1 MTMDTKALK
10 SEIAAPALTGFRQAW
25 VWRPLASLTP
35 AQVAEI
41 LRRAAL
47 GDAHDFLIAAADIE
61 EKDLHYRAVL
71 QTRKLAVAGLPWD
84 VQPADESRAAKKA
97 ADLTRRVL
105 ESIDLPEL
113 AVQMLDALSKGYAV
127 AEIIWQTDGPTWT
140 PAAIL
145 PREPHW
151 FRFDS
156 ETGRELRLFDG
167 TPDGAELPPYKFL
180 CHTPRILA
188 GIPIMGGLARSALW
202 AWVFK
207 SYALRDW
214 AAFAELYGQ
223 PIRLGKYGPGATRE
237 DIAVLKRAVFE
248 LGSDAGAVIPESM
261 ALEIVESGAK
271 SASADLYQRLI
282 EYLDRQ
288 VSKAVLGQTLTTDQG
303 SSGSLAQARV
313 HDEVRADL
321 IRADARALA
330 ATLTR
335 DLIESLIALNMPD
348 APLPKLRLVVEEPED
363 MAALADQLSKLV
375 PLGMPIPQSWVR
387 EKWGIPE
394 AAPDEPV
401 LGATAKTGEPNGEP
415 LANQGGTS
423 GSPSAQAAH
432 AAADVADPTPI
443 DPQTDRMDA
452 EAAPA
457 WAEIMDGIKRIVDE
471 AQSMEQLRDALLA
484 AYGDLSTD
492 RLTEVMAMGFAA
504 ADLAGRFDVRQESA
518 PAAAHA
524 ARPEQHIHLHATLAL
539 PEGLAAMA
547 ASAPPPVIEN
557 HIHVPESAPPV
568 VNVDVAAPAVTV
580 TPPAVQV
587 DVAAPAVTVQAEVP
601 PAQVVVAHPD
611 RAIQTVERDPDTL
624 EVTRTVTTY
633 ETDQPKE

>member
-1 MTMDTKALK
+1 MNTQALK
-10 SEIAAPALTGFRQAW
+10 TEIAAPALTGFRQAW
-25 VWRPLASLTP
+25 TWRPLASLTP

-41 LRRAAL
+41 LRRAAM

-84 VQPADESRAAKKA
+84 VQPAEESRAAKKA
-97 ADLTRRVL
+97 AALTRQVL

-113 AVQMLDALSKGYAV
+113 MVQLLDALSKGYAV
-127 AEIIWQTDGPTWT
+127 AEIVWQTDGPTWV
-140 PAAIL
+140 PGAIL
-145 PREPHW
+145 PREAHW
-151 FRFDS
+151 FRFDR

-167 TPDGAELPPYKFL
+167 TPDGAELPPYKFI

-188 GIPIMGGLARSALW
+188 GIPLMGGLARSALW

-223 PIRLGKYGPGATRE
+223 PIRIGKYGPAATRE

-303 SSGSLAQARV
+303 SSGSLAQASV
-313 HDEVRADL
+313 HNEVRADL
-321 IRADARALA
+321 MRADARALA

-335 DLIESLIALNMPD
+335 DLIAPLIALNLPD
-348 APLPKLRLVVEEPED
+348 APLPKFTLMVEEPED
-363 MAALADQLSKLV
+363 MAALADQLAKLV
-375 PLGMPIPQSWVR
+375 PLGVPIPQRWVR

-394 AAPDEPV
+394 AAQDEPV
-401 LGATAKTGEPNGEP
+401 LGATATPQ
-415 LANQGGTS
+415 A
-423 GSPSAQAAH
+423 PSDTTQQAAQRSMQSAH
-432 AAADVADPTPI
+432 ASAGESDPTPI
-443 DPQTDRMDA
+443 DQMTDRMEQ

-457 WAEIMDGIKRIVDE
+457 WVEIMDTIKRIVDE
-471 AQSMEQLRDALLA
+471 AQSLKQMRDALLA
-484 AYGDLSTD
+484 AYGDLPTD
-492 RLTEVMAMGFAA
+492 RLAEIMAMGFAA
-504 ADLAGRFDVRQESA
+504 AELAGRFDVRQESA
-518 PAAAHA
+518 
-524 ARPEQHIHLHATLAL
+524 T
-539 PEGLAAMA
+539 
-547 ASAPPPVIEN
+547 
-557 HIHVPESAPPV
+557 
-568 VNVDVAAPAVTV
+568 
-580 TPPAVQV
+580 
-587 DVAAPAVTVQAEVP
+587 
-601 PAQVVVAHPD
+601 
-611 RAIQTVERDPDTL
+611 
-624 EVTRTVTTY
+624 
-633 ETDQPKE
+633 

>member
-1 MTMDTKALK
+1 MTDQTILK
-10 SEIAAPALTGFRQAW
+10 TELSAPALTGFRQAW

-41 LRRAAL
+41 LRTAAM
-47 GDAHDFLIAAADIE
+47 GYGRDFLIAAADIE

-97 ADLTRRVL
+97 ADLARRVL
-105 ESIDLPEL
+105 EAIDLPEL
-113 AVQMLDALSKGYAV
+113 MVQLLDALSKGYSV
-127 AEIIWQTDGPTWT
+127 AEILWETDGPTWV
-140 PAAIL
+140 PGAIL
-145 PREPHW
+145 PREAHW
-151 FRFDS
+151 FRFDRES
-156 ETGRELRLFDG
+156 GRELRLMDG
-167 TPDGAELPPYKFL
+167 TADGAELPPYKFV
-180 CHTPRILA
+180 CHTPKVMA

-223 PIRLGKYGPGATRE
+223 PIRVGKYEAGATRE

-248 LGSDAGAVIPESM
+248 LGSDAGAVIPAGM
-261 ALEIVESGAK
+261 ALEIVESAAK

-321 IRADARALA
+321 MRADARALS

-335 DLIESLIALNMPD
+335 DLIAPLVRLNLPD
-348 APLPKLRLVVEEPED
+348 APLPRLTLIVEEPED
-363 MAALADQLSKLV
+363 MAALADQLAKLA
-375 PLGMPIPQSWVR
+375 PLGLPIPHRWVR
-387 EKWGIPE
+387 ERWGIPE
-394 AAPDEPV
+394 AAPNEPV
-401 LGATAKTGEPNGEP
+401 LGAPATTGEP
-415 LANQGGTS
+415 LANPGQTP

-432 AAADVADPTPI
+432 RRMQSAQAAAGEADPTPI
-443 DPQTDRMDA
+443 APQTDRMDT

-457 WAEIMDGIKRIVDE
+457 WAEIMDGIKRIVNE
-471 AQSMEQLRDALLA
+471 AQSLEQLRDALLA
-484 AYGDLSTD
+484 AYGDLPTD
-492 RLTEVMAMGFAA
+492 RIAEIMAMGFAA

-518 PAAAHA
+518 P
-524 ARPEQHIHLHATLAL
+524 
-539 PEGLAAMA
+539 
-547 ASAPPPVIEN
+547 
-557 HIHVPESAPPV
+557 
-568 VNVDVAAPAVTV
+568 
-580 TPPAVQV
+580 
-587 DVAAPAVTVQAEVP
+587 
-601 PAQVVVAHPD
+601 
-611 RAIQTVERDPDTL
+611 
-624 EVTRTVTTY
+624 
-633 ETDQPKE
+633 

>member
-1 MTMDTKALK
+1 MERLLMDTQALK
-10 SEIAAPALTGFRQAW
+10 TELAAPALTGFRQAW
-25 VWRPLASLTP
+25 TWRPLASLTP
-35 AQVAEI
+35 AQVADI
-41 LRRAAL
+41 LRRASM

-113 AVQMLDALSKGYAV
+113 MVQLLDALSKGYAV
-127 AEIIWQTDGPTWT
+127 AEILWQTDGPTWM

-145 PREPHW
+145 PREAHW
-151 FRFDS
+151 FRFDR
-156 ETGRELRLFDG
+156 ETGRELRLMDG
-167 TPDGAELPPYKFL
+167 TADGAELPPYKFL

-223 PIRLGKYGPGATRE
+223 PIRIGKYGPGATRE
-237 DIAVLKRAVFE
+237 DISVLKRAAFE
-248 LGSDAGAVIPESM
+248 LGISAGAVIPESM
-261 ALEIVESGAK
+261 SLEILESGAK

-335 DLIESLIALNMPD
+335 DLIAALIALNLPD

-363 MAALADQLSKLV
+363 MAALADQLAKLV

-387 EKWGIPE
+387 EKWSIPE
-394 AAPDEPV
+394 ASPDEPV
-401 LGATAKTGEPNGEP
+401 LGAPAKTGEPPANQ
-415 LANQGGTS
+415 LANQGGNS
-423 GSPSAQAAH
+423 GSPSAQAAQRRMQSAQAQAEPTPDAIDELVAEALSGWESQMQPMVDPLQALLDR
-432 AAADVADPTPI
+432 AAAEGWTAQQLI
-443 DPQTDRMDA
+443 DALPGVMGDMDA
-452 EAAPA
+452 
-457 WAEIMDGIKRIVDE
+457 
-471 AQSMEQLRDALLA
+471 AQLTDALARA
-484 AYGDLSTD
+484 AFVA
-492 RLTEVMAMGFAA
+492 R
-504 ADLAGRFDVRQESA
+504 LAGVHGREPGRE
-518 PAAAHA
+518 
-524 ARPEQHIHLHATLAL
+524 
-539 PEGLAAMA
+539 
-547 ASAPPPVIEN
+547 
-557 HIHVPESAPPV
+557 
-568 VNVDVAAPAVTV
+568 
-580 TPPAVQV
+580 
-587 DVAAPAVTVQAEVP
+587 
-601 PAQVVVAHPD
+601 
-611 RAIQTVERDPDTL
+611 
-624 EVTRTVTTY
+624 
-633 ETDQPKE
+633 

>member
-1 MTMDTKALK
+1 MDTQALK
-10 SEIAAPALTGFRQAW
+10 TELAAPALTGFRQAW
-25 VWRPLASLTP
+25 TWRPLASLTP

-41 LRRAAL
+41 LRNAAM
-47 GDAHDFLIAAADIE
+47 GYGHDFLIAAADIE

-97 ADLTRRVL
+97 ADLARRVL

-113 AVQMLDALSKGYAV
+113 MVQLLDALSKGYAV
-127 AEIIWQTDGPTWT
+127 AEIVWATDGPTWV

-145 PREPHW
+145 PREAHW
-151 FRFDS
+151 FRFDR

-167 TPDGAELPPYKFL
+167 TADGAELPPYKFL
-180 CHTPRILA
+180 CHTPKVMA

-223 PIRLGKYGPGATRE
+223 PIRIGKYEQGATRE

-248 LGSDAGAVIPESM
+248 LGSDAGAVIPAGM
-261 ALEIVESGAK
+261 ALEIVESAAK

-321 IRADARALA
+321 MRSDARALS

-335 DLIESLIALNMPD
+335 DLIAPLIALNLPD
-348 APLPKLRLVVEEPED
+348 APLPILSLMVEEPED
-363 MAALADQLSKLV
+363 MAALADQLAKLV
-375 PLGMPIPQSWVR
+375 PLGMPIPQRWVR

-401 LGATAKTGEPNGEP
+401 LGAPTMPPASPDTTQQTA
-415 LANQGGTS
+415 QRRMQS
-423 GSPSAQAAH
+423 AH
-432 AAADVADPTPI
+432 ATADGADPIPI
-443 DPQTDRMDA
+443 DPMTDRMDT

-457 WAEIMDGIKRIVDE
+457 WVEIMDGIKRIVDE
-471 AQSMEQLRDALLA
+471 AQSLEGLRDALLA
-484 AYGDLSTD
+484 AYGDLPTGQ
-492 RLTEVMAMGFAA
+492 LAEVMAMGFAA

-518 PAAAHA
+518 PAATPA
-524 ARPEQHIHLHATLAL
+524 AQQAQHIHLHATLAL

-547 ASAPPPVIEN
+547 ASAPPVIEN
-557 HIHVPESAPPV
+557 HIHVPEAAAPV
-568 VNVDVAAPAVTV
+568 VQVDVAAPSVTV

-611 RAIQTVERDPDTL
+611 RAIQTVERDPNTL

>member
-1 MTMDTKALK
+1 MNQNALK
-10 SEIAAPALTGFRQAW
+10 TELAAPALTGFRQAW

-41 LRRAAL
+41 LRRASM

-97 ADLTRRVL
+97 ADLARRVL
-105 ESIDLPEL
+105 EAIDMPEL
-113 AVQMLDALSKGYAV
+113 MVQLLDAISKGYAV
-127 AEIIWQTDGPTWT
+127 AEILWQTDGPTWT

-145 PREPHW
+145 PREAHW
-151 FRFDS
+151 FRFDR
-156 ETGRELRLFDG
+156 ETGRELRLCDG
-167 TPDGAELPPYKFL
+167 TPDGEQLPPYKFI
-180 CHTPRILA
+180 CHTPKIMA

-223 PIRLGKYGPGATRE
+223 PIRIGKYEQGATRE

-248 LGSDAGAVIPESM
+248 LGSDAGAVIPASM
-261 ALEIVESGAK
+261 ALEIVESSAK

-321 IRADARALA
+321 MRADARALA

-335 DLIESLIALNMPD
+335 DLITPLIALNMPD
-348 APLPKLRLVVEEPED
+348 APLPRLTLIVEEPED
-363 MAALADQLSKLV
+363 MAALADQLAKLA
-375 PLGMPIPQSWVR
+375 PLGLPIPQRWVR

-401 LGATAKTGEPNGEP
+401 LGQ
-415 LANQGGTS
+415 QGS
-423 GSPSAQAAH
+423 GIMDQGSGIRDQGSETQSAHRRMQFAQAQAEPAPDALDELVAEALSGWEPQMQPMVDPLQALLDR
-432 AAADVADPTPI
+432 AAAEGWTAQQLI
-443 DPQTDRMDA
+443 DALPGVIDDMDA
-452 EAAPA
+452 
-457 WAEIMDGIKRIVDE
+457 
-471 AQSMEQLRDALLA
+471 AQLTDALARA
-484 AYGDLSTD
+484 AFVA
-492 RLTEVMAMGFAA
+492 R
-504 ADLAGRFDVRQESA
+504 LAGVHGREPRRE
-518 PAAAHA
+518 
-524 ARPEQHIHLHATLAL
+524 
-539 PEGLAAMA
+539 
-547 ASAPPPVIEN
+547 
-557 HIHVPESAPPV
+557 
-568 VNVDVAAPAVTV
+568 
-580 TPPAVQV
+580 
-587 DVAAPAVTVQAEVP
+587 
-601 PAQVVVAHPD
+601 
-611 RAIQTVERDPDTL
+611 
-624 EVTRTVTTY
+624 
-633 ETDQPKE
+633 

>member
-1 MTMDTKALK
+1 MTMDKTTLK
-10 SEIAAPALTGFRQAW
+10 TEFAAPALTGFRQAW

-35 AQVAEI
+35 AQVADI
-41 LRRAAL
+41 LRRAAM

-84 VQPADESRAAKKA
+84 VQPADDSRAARKA
-97 ADLTRRVL
+97 ADLARQVL
-105 ESIDLPEL
+105 EAIDLPEL
-113 AVQMLDALSKGYAV
+113 MVQLLDALSKGYAV
-127 AEIIWQTDGPTWT
+127 AEILWQTDGPTWV

-145 PREPHW
+145 PREAHW
-151 FRFDS
+151 FRFDR

-167 TPDGAELPPYKFL
+167 TPEGAELPPYKFL
-180 CHTPRILA
+180 CHTPKVMA
-188 GIPIMGGLARSALW
+188 GIPLMGGLARSALW

-223 PIRLGKYGPGATRE
+223 PIRVGKYEAGATRE

-248 LGSDAGAVIPESM
+248 LGSDAGAVIPAGM
-261 ALEIVESGAK
+261 ALEIVESAAK

-303 SSGSLAQARV
+303 SHGSLAQAKV

-321 IRADARALA
+321 MRSDARALA

-335 DLIESLIALNMPD
+335 DLIAPLVHLNLPA
-348 APLPKLRLVVEEPED
+348 APLPRLTLMVEEPED
-363 MAALADQLSKLV
+363 MAALADQLAKLV
-375 PLGMPIPQSWVR
+375 PLGMPIPQRWVR

-401 LGATAKTGEPNGEP
+401 LSVPA
-415 LANQGGTS
+415 L
-423 GSPSAQAAH
+423 PSAPPEPTGLAEQAAHRRMQSAH
-432 AAADVADPTPI
+432 AAAAESDPTPI
-443 DPQTDRMDA
+443 DPQTRRMDT

-457 WAEIMDGIKRIVDE
+457 WVEIMDGIKRIVDE
-471 AQSMEQLRDALLA
+471 AQSLEQLRDALLA

-518 PAAAHA
+518 P
-524 ARPEQHIHLHATLAL
+524 
-539 PEGLAAMA
+539 
-547 ASAPPPVIEN
+547 
-557 HIHVPESAPPV
+557 
-568 VNVDVAAPAVTV
+568 
-580 TPPAVQV
+580 
-587 DVAAPAVTVQAEVP
+587 
-601 PAQVVVAHPD
+601 
-611 RAIQTVERDPDTL
+611 
-624 EVTRTVTTY
+624 
-633 ETDQPKE
+633 

>member
-1 MTMDTKALK
+1 MDTKTLK
-10 SEIAAPALTGFRQAW
+10 TELAAPALTGFRQAW

-41 LRRAAL
+41 LRNAAM
-47 GDAHDFLIAAADIE
+47 GYGRDFLIAAADIE

-97 ADLTRRVL
+97 ADLARRVL
-105 ESIDLPEL
+105 EAIDLPEL
-113 AVQMLDALSKGYAV
+113 MVQLLDALSKGYAV
-127 AEIIWQTDGPTWT
+127 AEIVWATDGPTWT

-145 PREPHW
+145 PREAHW
-151 FRFDS
+151 FRFDR
-156 ETGRELRLFDG
+156 ETGRELRLMDG
-167 TPDGAELPPYKFL
+167 TADGEQLPPYKFI
-180 CHTPRILA
+180 CHTPKVMA
-188 GIPIMGGLARSALW
+188 GIPLMGGLARSALW

-223 PIRLGKYGPGATRE
+223 PIRIGKYEQGATRE

-248 LGSDAGAVIPESM
+248 LGSDAGAVIPAGM
-261 ALEIVESGAK
+261 ALEIIESAAK

-321 IRADARALA
+321 MRADARALS
-330 ATLTR
+330 ATLAR
-335 DLIESLIALNMPD
+335 DLIAPLIALNMPD
-348 APLPKLRLVVEEPED
+348 APMPRLTLIVEEPED
-363 MAALADQLSKLV
+363 MAALADQLAKLA
-375 PLGMPIPQSWVR
+375 PLGMPIPHRWVR

-401 LGATAKTGEPNGEP
+401 LGAPATTGEP
-415 LANQGGTS
+415 LANPLANPGQTP

-432 AAADVADPTPI
+432 RRMQSAQAAQTEANPTPI
-443 DPQTDRMDA
+443 DPMTDRMEQ

-457 WAEIMDGIKRIVDE
+457 WVEIMDGIKRIVDE
-471 AQSMEQLRDALLA
+471 AQSLEQLRDALLA
-484 AYGDLSTD
+484 AYGDLPTE
-492 RLTEVMAMGFAA
+492 RLAEIMAMGFAA
-504 ADLAGRFDVRQESA
+504 AELAGRFDVRQESA
-518 PAAAHA
+518 P
-524 ARPEQHIHLHATLAL
+524 
-539 PEGLAAMA
+539 
-547 ASAPPPVIEN
+547 
-557 HIHVPESAPPV
+557 
-568 VNVDVAAPAVTV
+568 
-580 TPPAVQV
+580 
-587 DVAAPAVTVQAEVP
+587 
-601 PAQVVVAHPD
+601 
-611 RAIQTVERDPDTL
+611 
-624 EVTRTVTTY
+624 
-633 ETDQPKE
+633 